1 MIDKSILVDI
11 KIYQNSINVTCTDQ
25 QIQNFMLSNSI
36 ISFKK
41 NKKQFRR
48 FLKKIDT
55 YETKYIKYKI
65 IMKYGF
71 LTKMTNIFI
80 SYFFF

>member
-36 ISFKK
+36 ISLKK

-48 FLKKIDT
+48 FLKKNWH
-55 YETKYIKYKI
+55 
-65 IMKYGF
+65 
-71 LTKMTNIFI
+71 LRN
-80 SYFFF
+80 

>member
-1 MIDKSILVDI
+1 MVDN

-41 NKKQFRR
+41 KRNNFVGLK
-48 FLKKIDT
+48 KKIDT

-65 IMKYGF
+65 MMKYGF